1 MKVVKPRERTTN
13 TYTENGKPIV
23 AKVPHFNGDYLPETV
38 KSAAELLGGL
48 DKAFSPGDRVLL
60 KPNFN
65 CRYAMPLSTNLDF
78 LSALLELL
86 LDYGLKVTVGESS
99 GKADGPTREVV
110 KDLGVLPI
118 LKRYG
123 VPFVDFEEDQWLEM
137 EVPGLYWKKIHVP
150 KSIYEA
156 DKRVYAANM
165 RCHNSAR
172 FSASLKL
179 SVGWINMEDRGYLH
193 EERPLTEHKVG
204 DLNLGWQPDLV
215 FIDGRRTTNTQ
226 SGRGPYIYPNIV
238 MASGDMVA
246 VDSEALRV
254 LRTFPGE
261 NLLGIPLEEMGQIK
275 TSLHHGLGSIEAVL
289 REAEAHTETEQ
300 KSRF

>member
-1 MKVVKPRERTTN
+1 MVKPRERTIN
-13 TYTENGKPIV
+13 AYMEGERPVV
-23 AKVPHFNGDYLPETV
+23 AKVPHLNGDYLPATV

-48 DKAFSPGDRVLL
+48 DKAFSPGDKVLL

-78 LSALLELL
+78 LSAVIELL

-99 GKADGPTREVV
+99 GKADGPTAEVV
-110 KDLGVLPI
+110 RDLGVLPI

-123 VPFVDFEEDQWLEM
+123 VPFIDFEQDEGLEL
-137 EVPGLYWKKIHVP
+137 EVPGDYWKVIHVP
-150 KSIYEA
+150 RSIYEA
-156 DKRVYAANM
+156 DKRVYSANM

-179 SVGWINMEDRGYLH
+179 SVGWISSEDRGYLH
-193 EERPLTEHKVG
+193 EDRSLTESKVG
-204 DLNLGWQPDLV
+204 ELNLGWQPNLV

-226 SGRGPYIYPNIV
+226 SGRGSYIYPNMV

-246 VDSEALRV
+246 VDTEAIRV
-254 LRTFPGE
+254 LQSFPGE
-261 NLLGIPLEEMGQIK
+261 NLLNIPIEEMGQIK
-275 TSLHHGLGSIEAVL
+275 TALRHGLGSTGYTV
-289 REAEAHTETEQ
+289 RQAEAHTETQQ